1 MTSTA
6 DTTQHPDVTEISDL
20 TEELLPPSRAAEVR
34 DHVDGCELCGE
45 VHASL
50 MEIRELL
57 GTVPMPQHMPD
68 DIVDRIDVALA
79 AEAALDATPP
89 SDSLHVSRETE
100 PPAAEKPNPEPNPSD
115 RPAGRPRA
123 ATGPGRRP
131 LRRRRRTAVLGAAFG
146 AAVVGLSVFL
156 LQNLQSS
163 ENSGSLKAADRSSS
177 AEESGGGAFSES
189 TLEGRVHA
197 LLLSTSSKP
206 SKSADGVGAE
216 EQSPSTGAHSTPKS
230 ASAGS
235 DSPQTPLRAPTVP
248 VPPCVEQGTGRDTA
262 ALAVEEGTYEGTNV
276 FLVVLPHPSDAA
288 QVQAYV
294 VDAACVQAEP
304 AGKGELLLT
313 RTYPRH

>member
-45 VHASL
+45 VCASL

-57 GTVPMPQHMPD
+57 GTVPTPQRMPD
-68 DIVDRIDVALA
+68 DIADRIDAALA
-79 AEAALDATPP
+79 AETALGATP
-89 SDSLHVSRETE
+89 SGSLHVSRETE
-100 PPAAEKPNPEPNPSD
+100 PPAAEKPKAEPNPSG

-123 ATGPGRRP
+123 TTGPSRRP
-131 LRRRRRTAVLGAAFG
+131 LRRRRTAVLGAALG
-146 AAVVGLSVFL
+146 AAVVGVSVFL
-156 LQNLQSS
+156 LQNVQPSQ
-163 ENSGSLKAADRSSS
+163 NSGSLKAADRSSS
-177 AEESGGGAFSES
+177 AGENGGGTFSES
-189 TLEGRVHA
+189 TLEDRVHT
-197 LLLSTSSKP
+197 LLLSTGSKP
-206 SKSADGVGAE
+206 SKSVDGVGAE
-216 EQSPSTGAHSTPKS
+216 EQTPSTGAQSTPKS

-235 DSPQTPLRAPTVP
+235 ESPQNPLRAPTVP

-262 ALAVEEGTYEGTNV
+262 ALAVEEGTYEGKNV

-288 QVQAYV
+288 RVQAYV

-304 AGKGELLLT
+304 AGRGELLLT
-313 RTYPRH
+313 RTYPRR